1 MSFPNMTYLFLIT
14 NCGLTNVLS
23 SMMVGDEMEEVGLS
37 LSFLAYTVV
46 QMILTLQVNL
56 SDSFTLPLFFL

>member
-1 MSFPNMTYLFLIT
+1 MTYLFLIT

-23 SMMVGDEMEEVGLS
+23 SMMVGDEMEEAGLS